1 MKTNILLIGMP
12 GTGKST
18 LGKLLAEKKALQ
30 FVDVDAMIDANA
42 GLPTQEILDS
52 FGDEGYGELEASALD
67 SIQGS
72 GLVIATG
79 GSAIYQQKAISKLK
93 LNALTIHLRA
103 KASTL
108 LERIKDFDQ
117 RAIVRAKELSFT
129 ELYAER
135 MPLYEASADIN
146 LDTDRDNLSAEI
158 AIKELIRALDDTP
171 EFSWMV
177 SG

>member
-52 FGDEGYGELEASALD
+52 LGDDGYGKLEANALD
-67 SIQGS
+67 SIQGD

-79 GSAIYQQKAISKLK
+79 GSAIYQKPAILRLK
-93 LNALTIHLRA
+93 LTSLVIHLHA
-103 KASTL
+103 KADTL
-108 LERIKDFDQ
+108 LLRIKDYDQ
-117 RAIVRAKELSFT
+117 RAIVRAKTLNFT
-129 ELYAER
+129 DLYAER
-135 MPLYEASADIN
+135 MPLYVAATDIDF
-146 LDTDRDNLSAEI
+146 DTDQAGMSVEAAVKQLI
-158 AIKELIRALDDTP
+158 ALVDESL
-171 EFSWMV
+171 EFSWKANA
-177 SG
+177 

>member
-42 GLPTQEILDS
+42 GLSAQEILDS
-52 FGDEGYGELEASALD
+52 FGDEGYSELEASALD

-79 GSAIYQQKAISKLK
+79 GSAIYQQEAISKLK

-103 KASTL
+103 KASIL

-117 RAIVRAKELSFT
+117 RAIVRAKELSFA

-146 LDTDRDNLSAEI
+146 LDTDRDDLSAEI
-158 AIKELIRALDDTP
+158 TIKELIRALDDTP

-177 SG
+177 SD